1 MAIVTINGTVK
12 LVGQTQQISE
22 RFSKRELVIT
32 ETAGQYPQHIPIEF
46 ANDKTA
52 LLDSVAPGEQVTVT
66 CYVNGREYTDRNGA
80 PRHFLSLR
88 GDRIEKATGAT
99 TAPPGP
105 SAATASVPVPPPPG
119 IADMPA
125 DSGEDDLPF

>member
-22 RFSKRELVIT
+22 RFTKREVVIT
-32 ETAGQYPQHIPIEF
+32 ESVGAYPQHIPVEF
-46 ANDKTA
+46 ANDKAA
-52 LLDSVAPGEQVTVT
+52 LLDHVAPGEPVTVT
-66 CYVNGREYTDRNGA
+66 CYVNGREYTDRSGSV
-80 PRHFLSLR
+80 RHFLSLR
-88 GDRIEKATGAT
+88 GDRIEKAGAMASPPTAAPHATGQAT
-99 TAPPGP
+99 
-105 SAATASVPVPPPPG
+105 VPPPS